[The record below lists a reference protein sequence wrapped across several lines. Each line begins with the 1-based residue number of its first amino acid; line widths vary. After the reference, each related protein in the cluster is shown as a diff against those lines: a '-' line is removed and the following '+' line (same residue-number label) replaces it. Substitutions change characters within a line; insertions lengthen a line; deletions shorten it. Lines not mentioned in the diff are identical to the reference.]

1 MIKSKKDKKGSFS
14 LANTEINVKDFGNS
28 EEKRIAKKIGAKQ
41 TPASGATKFM
51 KGDMLKGSNMIDAK
65 STNSQSYTV
74 TVTDLHK
81 LESDAFMNGK
91 NPVLLLNFPKA
102 KLSTK
107 EWVLVPYDRFFN

>member
-1 MIKSKKDKKGSFS
+1 MIKGKKEKKSFS
-14 LANTEINVKDFGNS
+14 LAESGINVKDFGNK
-28 EEKRIAKKIGAKQ
+28 EEKRIAKKIGARQ

-51 KGDMLKGSNMIDAK
+51 KGDMLKGTNMIDAK
-65 STNSQSYTV
+65 STNNLSFTV
-74 TVTDLHK
+74 TVADLQK

-102 KLSTK
+102 KLATK